1 MKKRLYPAG
10 GFSKLSIKAVERGQS
25 MVEIAFILPIFL
37 VFIFAIIEFGRA
49 WAAKQAIT
57 AAAQDGAR
65 ILILPYGAGLTYGSE
80 DAVRNAARAAVEASM
95 NSSGTPVTAS
105 TKINPV
111 RIKPGNDG
119 IFNTPD
125 DEVELYD
132 SVLSPPVTRGDRV

>member
-1 MKKRLYPAG
+1 M
-10 GFSKLSIKAVERGQS
+10 
-25 MVEIAFILPIFL
+25 
-37 VFIFAIIEFGRA
+37 
-49 WAAKQAIT
+49 
-57 AAAQDGAR
+57 
-65 ILILPYGAGLTYGSE
+65 
-80 DAVRNAARAAVEASM
+80 RNAARAAVEASM

-132 SVLSPPVTRGDRV
+132 SVLSPPVTRGDRVGIQIRYRFDTPAPILLRMFDSGGGTPLPGVINMGATCYMSHE